1 MRSHVE
7 KSKKYE
13 LDKYLI
19 TKIYNKQEKKKR
31 VYNVVKKNVVY
42 DKQLTEQYYKYSNN
56 NRNNYYSSYQSF
68 RDYISSGYNYEFLE
82 NEINNIKSILGFSR
96 NIREIINKKITLE
109 SLYSNNSFSNS
120 IQNQDQIIELN
131 EESSNEKINKSSKE
145 DALSKLKQSYAKQ
158 PKSTNL
164 RRASTVFQVDKE
176 NPYIKKVA
184 DFAHKNI
191 QLNNAGL
198 SQPMKK
204 DEKKDFLDIC
214 KLLKIKEEEIKR
226 PQNQYQFRLFSV
238 MTEDFDPF
246 FLPVYENF
254 VSVKYENQK
263 TKLIKL
269 YNKENAFVKCVTIIK
284 DKLKS
289 HLNKEKNKEE
299 NPIPN
304 PNVNQ
309 SNNFLKFKNNTDMG
323 FHTFLQHKFQIKIPY
338 INAFYLGRTE
348 IYFKDIDNFM
358 SYYKENTSLSTK
370 KLEKDF
376 FANLF
381 KILTYN
387 NADYKKFLQYLY
399 SHSYFFKYIY
409 NYFTFSD
416 KNAGMTIKNIAP
428 TIKRIKEVEPF
439 LNESQNKYFDEN
451 SKESEIKSKADEDT
465 KSLAAREKENI
476 FKKTKIDINKVNISD
491 KLLGSEFIYTISLY
505 EEDLVDII
513 KNKKKGEFIEIL
525 SNDSK
530 FNNDYIITLDNSN
543 NDNILQIINVK
554 ATQKRLSEKNN
565 SLKINNF
572 MFSFPFDDRLIFID
586 LTKDLRN
593 NIKIDKNKM
602 KKDKFLLVCLK
613 NEENEYS
620 QVYMFKLTKSIFLRF
635 ISTNSLKDKISKN
648 EIFEEKEGSEDGKFE
663 IQYNLGQT
671 TKKEDVLGFND
682 HTSENESIQDK
693 KEKIKSPSI
702 SRTQI
707 KALTFGIGKNTEHI
721 ETDKNDEEDEAEEK
735 EGENKSGNYNK
746 DSSEEARPGSDE
758 DSDDKSE
765 DEEDEEDEED
775 KNDSEN
781 EDDDKDDDD
790 NEDDDEKND
799 DDDDNDEKSE
809 NNKEEN
815 SSIYLNKNN
824 NEEEVNNIKK
834 IDEDKEDDD

>member
-31 VYNVVKKNVVY
+31 VYNVIKKNVVY

-96 NIREIINKKITLE
+96 NIREIINKRITLE

-120 IQNQDQIIELN
+120 IQNQNQIIELN
-131 EESSNEKINKSSKE
+131 EESSNEKINISSKE
-145 DALSKLKQSYAKQ
+145 DPLSKLKQSYAKQ
-158 PKSTNL
+158 PKSTTL

-191 QLNNAGL
+191 QLNSGL

-238 MTEDFDPF
+238 MAEDFDPF

-299 NPIPN
+299 NPIPH
-304 PNVNQ
+304 PNVNPN
-309 SNNFLKFKNNTDMG
+309 NNFFKFKNNTDMG

-416 KNAGMTIKNIAP
+416 KNPAMTIKNIAP

-451 SKESEIKSKADEDT
+451 SKESEIKSKVDEDT
-465 KSLAAREKENI
+465 KSLAVQEKDNF

-513 KNKKKGEFIEIL
+513 NNKKKGEFVEIL

-565 SLKINNF
+565 NLKINNF

-602 KKDKFLLVCLK
+602 KKDKYLLVCLK
-613 NEENEYS
+613 NEEDEYS

-635 ISTNSLKDKISKN
+635 ISTNSLKDKILKN
-648 EIFEEKEGSEDGKFE
+648 EIFEDKEGIEDGKFE
-663 IQYNLGQT
+663 IQYNLGK
-671 TKKEDVLGFND
+671 KKEDVLGFND
-682 HTSENESIQDK
+682 HTSENESIQEK

-721 ETDKNDEEDEAEEK
+721 ETDKNNEEGEAEEK
-735 EGENKSGNYNK
+735 EGENKSRNYNQ
-746 DSSEEARPGSDE
+746 DSSEEARPNSDE

-775 KNDSEN
+775 KDDSEN
-781 EDDDKDDDD
+781 EDDDKDD
-790 NEDDDEKND
+790 EDDDEKND

-824 NEEEVNNIKK
+824 NEEEVINNNK
-834 IDEDKEDDD
+834 IDEDKEDD